1 MIEIQATTLRTV
13 KLGHTGEN
21 DAVRVAF
28 SLLPFQQTFPGGRPA
43 LLVKRPKETE
53 AYPVPLEVDGAE
65 AYWTV
70 SSTDT
75 ETAGFGQ
82 AELQW
87 YLGDVL
93 VKSDKFD
100 FTVIQAL
107 EAGAEPPDEP
117 SKRWFDAIESQIGD
131 LNDLTTEAKEN
142 LVAAIN
148 EAASKGGSASID
160 MRVSGG
166 YIQYTTDG
174 GKTWD
179 NLIAV
184 ADLKGDPGKDGTDGA
199 PGKDGAPGQD
209 GYSPTVTVTQ
219 TTSGATITATDKS
232 GTTTA
237 TVRNGSD
244 GSPGTPGTPGAD
256 GHSPVVTAS
265 KSGKVTTIKVDGEAI
280 ATINDGADGTNG
292 KDGTDGK
299 DGAPGAAGQDGY
311 SPEASVSKSG
321 TTTTITI
328 KDKSGTTTAEV
339 KDGTNGTNGKDG
351 APGSPGKDGVSP
363 TISTSKSG
371 KVTTVTVT
379 DASGTQSFE
388 INDGEDG
395 QDLTPLPT
403 VTASDNGKF
412 LRVVSGA
419 WAAASVPSAS
429 GVSF

>member
-43 LLVKRPKETE
+43 LLVKRPKDTE
-53 AYPVPLEVDGAE
+53 AYPVTLEVDGAE

-70 SSTDT
+70 SSADT

-100 FTVIQAL
+100 FMVLQAL

-117 SKRWFDAIESQIGD
+117 SKRWFDALRAEVGELD
-131 LNDLTTEAKEN
+131 ELTTETKES

-148 EAASKGGSASID
+148 ELAGAPGAQ

>member
-117 SKRWFDAIESQIGD
+117 SKRWFDALRAEVGELD
-131 LNDLTTEAKEN
+131 ELTTETKES

-148 EAASKGGSASID
+148 ELAGAPGAQ

-166 YIQYTTDG
+166 YIQYSNDG
-174 GKTWD
+174 GASWE
-179 NLIAV
+179 NVIAT
-184 ADLKGDPGKDGTDGA
+184 ASLKGA
-199 PGKDGAPGQD
+199 A
-209 GYSPTVTVTQ
+209 GYSPTVTASQMSSGVYLTVKNQNTQ
-219 TTSGATITATDKS
+219 Y
-232 GTTTA
+232 GTFIK
-237 TVRNGSD
+237 NG
-244 GSPGTPGTPGAD
+244 
-256 GHSPVVTAS
+256 
-265 KSGKVTTIKVDGEAI
+265 VDGK
-280 ATINDGADGTNG
+280 TPV
-292 KDGTDGK
+292 KGTD
-299 DGAPGAAGQDGY
+299 Y
-311 SPEASVSKSG
+311 F
-321 TTTTITI
+321 
-328 KDKSGTTTAEV
+328 TAED
-339 KDGTNGTNGKDG
+339 K
-351 APGSPGKDGVSP
+351 AEMVSQ
-363 TISTSKSG
+363 
-371 KVTTVTVT
+371 V
-379 DASGTQSFE
+379 
-388 INDGEDG
+388 
-395 QDLTPLPT
+395 L
-403 VTASDNGKF
+403 
-412 LRVVSGA
+412 
-419 WAAASVPSAS
+419 AALPSAS